1 MAVAQYTSVACF
13 GPNTELEV
21 DEYGYRKLIV
31 GAFNLASRNGPIYP
45 ITKTVEQ
52 IFEDSSSFMRNV
64 RESNCRG
71 ELGHPNIQGLSM
83 VQIINRLNF
92 IDPKSVAVHYRA
104 FEKPTEIKDEYGK
117 KIHVVYAWLKPSGPY
132 HDTLE
137 RRLNNRAE
145 NCAFSVRSLTDEIV
159 ENGQRKKLITDI
171 ITYDVV
177 EAPGMKCTTKFDTLE
192 AQEHNVIG
200 LEEITTSQVTFT
212 DKELNSAIALANQ
225 SKNEGL
231 ESEYSRLVRVRDK
244 MGWNQVQV
252 LEPNFL
258 RWNSK
263 R

>member
-1 MAVAQYTSVACF
+1 MAIAEYKAVACF

-21 DEYGYRKLIV
+21 DNDGYRRLIV

-45 ITKTVEQ
+45 LTKTVQQ
-52 IFEDSSSFMRNV
+52 IFEGSSAFMRNV
-64 RESNCRG
+64 REGNLRG
-71 ELGHPNIQGLSM
+71 ELSHPSIQGLSM

-92 IDPKSVAVHYRA
+92 IDPKFVAVHYRS
-104 FEKPTEIKDEYGK
+104 FEAPTEIKDEYGK
-117 KIHVVYAWLKPSGPY
+117 SIHVVYAWLKPSGPY

-159 ENGQRKKLITDI
+159 EKGQRKKLITDI

-192 AQEHNVIG
+192 TQERGVIG
-200 LEEITTSQVTFT
+200 LEEITIGHTTFT
-212 DKELNSAIALANQ
+212 DKELNSAIAIANQ
-225 SKNEGL
+225 SRSEGL

-258 RWNSK
+258 SWNSK